1 MNPPEKERAGMN
13 EEQAWPVLDVTKEVC
28 PMTFVRTR
36 LHLDRMSPGQGLEV
50 RFLGREPGENIPR
63 SARELG
69 HEVLEVVFPEG
80 AAPGRIRLRKRGP
93 A

>member
-1 MNPPEKERAGMN
+1 MTTTEDEVWAI
-13 EEQAWPVLDVTKEVC
+13 LDVTKDIC

-36 LHLDRMSPGQGLEV
+36 LQLDRMAPGQGLEV

-69 HEVLEVVFPEG
+69 HEVVEVIFPE
-80 AAPGRIRLRKRGP
+80 AGRAGHVRLRTKPR

>member
-1 MNPPEKERAGMN
+1 MTTTQDEI
-13 EEQAWPVLDVTKEVC
+13 WVVLDVTKDIC

-36 LHLDRMSPGQGLEV
+36 LQLDRMGPGQGLEV

-63 SARELG
+63 SVRDLG
-69 HEVLEVVFPEG
+69 HEVLDVRFPEAG
-80 AAPGRIRLRKRGP
+80 APGLVRIRTRAG

>member
-1 MNPPEKERAGMN
+1 MTKSKD
-13 EEQAWPVLDVTKEVC
+13 EEWAILDVTKDIC

-36 LHLDRMSPGQGLEV
+36 LQLDRMRPGQGLEV
-50 RFLGREPGENIPR
+50 RFLGSEPGENIPR

-69 HEVLEVVFPEG
+69 HEVVEVSFPAAG
-80 AAPGRIRLRKRGP
+80 APGVVRIRTKAR

>member
-1 MNPPEKERAGMN
+1 MTTTQN
-13 EEQAWPVLDVTKEVC
+13 ETWAILDVTKDIC

-36 LHLDRMSPGQGLEV
+36 LQLDRMEPGQGLEV

-69 HEVLEVVFPEG
+69 HEVVEVVFPAEG
-80 AAPGRIRLRKRGP
+80 RAGHIRLRTAPKP
-93 A
+93 

>member
-1 MNPPEKERAGMN
+1 MATGEDQVWE
-13 EEQAWPVLDVTKEVC
+13 VLDVTRDIC

-36 LHLDRMSPGQGLEV
+36 LQLDRMGPGQGLEV

-69 HEVLEVVFPEG
+69 HEVVEVRFPEG
-80 AAPGRIRLRKRGP
+80 ADPGHVRIRTRP
-93 A
+93 AA